1 MIRFNTLVVNA
12 MKVNISKQKKRLE
25 NTIKK
30 AGPRYTAGLNV
41 EVSIAKI
48 FNGFGRT
55 FAYYDE
61 LKNKIAVFSSAT
73 KSHEIEKVKSLLGE
87 LYFLELLKECEKLLA
102 ITAKI
107 PDGGGKVELPLRQIV
122 SQGKKTIKK
131 LERGFNILR
140 KKRDE
145 ERKKNPKPEKDAYGY
160 DYDEP
165 FRTESNYL
173 NNLSSK
179 TRDLIYFSR
188 GQQSKAANHKFIVL
202 RGEAGSGKTH
212 FLCDLAKARL
222 NAGLPTLIFLGQEFN
237 NKDPWITILKSVGWT
252 ETKKGFLDHLEKSAS
267 SKRTRFLIVVDAVNE
282 QRKKVNWSSL
292 VADTKKYK
300 SIGVILSVRM
310 GFEFIVLPKKLRKQA
325 LDVIHEGF
333 ANREWDALTS
343 FFEFYNLEPDLP
355 LLFPDF
361 SNPLF
366 LKIFCETYQ
375 ENGSTIRLRG
385 HFGFTRVFERYVI
398 KQGEK
403 VLRDMSSSNMDAQN
417 LVWRKTIKKIADYMV
432 QNRTERI
439 PLTEIEAIAT
449 QVFPTN
455 AKDYLNTLERNWL
468 ILKNPVYS
476 DQPPYGLAGF
486 EYTFP
491 YQKFSDHLI
500 IRHLLSDSAKIKDPK
515 TLFAPGGRLEYMF
528 HNTWQFRGLIDALAV
543 QIPERFDGKEL
554 ILLAGNKF
562 EKTILAKDSFLHSLV
577 WRDTQEKGSEL
588 KFFNQKRILRIINK
602 IIMPYHTE
610 GNDDVLETIL
620 TVAAIPKH
628 PLNAEL
634 LSSHLGKFSLAKKD
648 SIWLPFLMY
657 KHNNSSA
664 VDRMIHWALRISEKT
679 SYSDESI
686 RLISIAL
693 TWFLSSSDR
702 YIRDKTT
709 KALVSL
715 LRERLGVLLKV
726 LKHFE
731 KCNDPYIQ
739 ERLLAVA
746 YGCALQNET
755 KELADLGLYI
765 YKRIFA
771 SGKPPVHLLMR
782 DYARGIVE
790 VALRVFPDLKTKI
803 NVKKIVPPYG
813 SAWPKKIPTL
823 DYLKRKYDS
832 KVYGP
837 RNSSA
842 YGQIWHSLMY
852 NNEGGIADFGNY
864 VVNSALSH
872 WSDKR
877 LKKDGS
883 APLSKLQVWEAFL
896 DSLDSRKRKLWD
908 KYEKSKQL
916 IFTYRPVIIKFEP
929 SMEVVWNKSE
939 EKKLAKAEAN
949 TKKAKSEFEASL
961 TPLEKIAYKKA
972 SRYFAP
978 GKRGS
983 IRRGER
989 LNEPSGAEI
998 QRLIFK
1004 KVIQL
1009 GWTPE
1014 LFYDFDSGLRER
1026 GRSANKIERVGK
1038 KYQWIAFHEM
1048 LARLADNFAFKSG
1061 WSERYSVYEG
1071 PWELYTR
1078 DIDPSHDLG
1087 LVDRNL
1093 ESARWWR
1100 PKKYSSWQKSV
1111 SHAKWIRD
1119 FDVTQLTDKFISLKD
1134 PDGDEWISLE
1144 GYNKWREPQ
1153 KPGKENSYSNQE
1165 REVWIL
1171 QRGFIVRSK
1180 DAEKLYKWAKGKN
1193 YIGGWLP
1200 DIQEFHEIY
1209 LREFPDATAYVED
1222 CCNGWKGKTRW
1233 RKMRDEKRNDTS
1245 IEVFAG
1251 TEKYMNEAT
1260 THDCSVRD
1268 TVHVY
1273 MPAKEIVDSMKI
1285 KRSKKNPGEFIDGT
1299 GKVIAQDPSVNYGG
1313 ENVLL
1318 VRKREFFEYLKK
1330 KKYSVVWAVMGE
1342 KLILGMSGEYGRL
1355 EFGGTY
1361 LLDENGKFK
1370 GRKYKDLQ
1378 NFKKP
1383 KNRT

>member
-1 MIRFNTLVVNA
+1 MN
-12 MKVNISKQKKRLE
+12 VNITKQKKRLE
-25 NTIKK
+25 TTIKN

-41 EVSIAKI
+41 EVSIAKV
-48 FNGFGRT
+48 FDGFGRT

-61 LKNKIAVFSSAT
+61 LKSKVAEFSSAT
-73 KSHEIEKVKSLLGE
+73 KSHEIEKVKVLLGE
-87 LYFLELLKECEKLLA
+87 PYFLGLTKECEELIT

-107 PDGGGKVELPLRQIV
+107 PDSGAKVQLPLQQIV

-140 KKRDE
+140 KKKEE
-145 ERKKNPKPEKDAYGY
+145 ERKKNPKPERDTLGY

-173 NNLSSK
+173 NNLYSK
-179 TRDLIYFSR
+179 TRNLIYFCR
-188 GQQSKAANHKFIVL
+188 GQQSKAANHKFIIL

-212 FLCDLAKARL
+212 FLCDLTKSRL
-222 NAGLPTLIFLGQEFN
+222 KAGLPTLIFLGQEFN

-252 ETKKGFLDHLEKSAS
+252 GTKKEFLDHLEKSAS
-267 SKRTRFLIVVDAVNE
+267 SKRTRFIIVIDAVNE
-282 QRKKVNWSSL
+282 QRKKVNWASL
-292 VADTKKYK
+292 VEDTKNYK
-300 SIGVILSVRM
+300 SIGVILSVRI
-310 GFEFIVLPKKLRKQA
+310 GFESIVLPKKLRKKA

-333 ANREWDALTS
+333 ADREWDALTG

-375 ENGSTIRLRG
+375 ENGNTIRLRG
-385 HFGFTRVFERYVI
+385 HFGFTRVFERYVV
-398 KQGEK
+398 KQGER

-439 PLTEIEAIAT
+439 PLAEIEAIAT

-455 AKDYLNTLERNWL
+455 AKDYLNALERNWL

-476 DQPPYGLAGF
+476 DQSPYGLTGY

-500 IRHLLSDSAKIKDPK
+500 IRHLLSDSASIKDPK
-515 TLFAPGGRLEYMF
+515 TLFVSGGRLEYLF
-528 HNTWQFRGLIDALAV
+528 QNTWQFRGLIDALAV

-554 ILLAGNKF
+554 ILLAGKKF
-562 EKTILAKDSFLHSLV
+562 ERSILAKDSFLHSLV
-577 WRDTQEKGSEL
+577 WRDTQEKGSGL
-588 KFFNQKRILRIINK
+588 KFFNHKRILRIINK
-602 IIMPYHTE
+602 IIMPYHRE

-628 PLNAEL
+628 PLNAQL
-634 LSSHLGKFSLAKKD
+634 LSSHLGKFTLAKKD
-648 SIWLPFLMY
+648 SIWLPFLMH

-664 VDRMIHWALRISEKT
+664 VDRMIHWALRISDRT

-693 TWFLSSSDR
+693 AWFLSSSDR

-715 LRERLGVLLKV
+715 LRDRLGVLLKV

-746 YGCALQNET
+746 YGCALQSES
-755 KELADLGLYI
+755 KELGDLGLYI

-771 SGKPPVHLLMR
+771 AGKPPVHLLIR

-803 NVKKIVPPYG
+803 NVGKIVPPYG
-813 SAWPKKIPTL
+813 SAWPKNIPTL
-823 DYLKRKYDS
+823 DHLKRKYDS
-832 KVYGP
+832 RVYGP

-852 NNEGGIADFGNY
+852 NNQGGIADFGNY

-896 DSLDSRKRKLWD
+896 DGLDPSKRKLWE
-908 KYEKSKQL
+908 KYEESKQRTY
-916 IFTYRPVIIKFEP
+916 IFRPVIIKFEP
-929 SMEVVWNKSE
+929 SMEIIRNKVE
-939 EKKLAKAEAN
+939 EKKLAKALLNME
-949 TKKAKSEFEASL
+949 KAKEKFEVSL
-961 TPLEKIAYKKA
+961 TPIEQIAYKKA

-978 GKRGS
+978 RKSGP
-983 IRRGER
+983 IRRGGR

-1014 LFYDFDSGLRER
+1014 LFYDFDSNVRER
-1026 GRSANKIERVGK
+1026 DRSANKIERIGK

-1048 LARLADNFAFKSG
+1048 LARLADNYAFKAG

-1071 PWELYTR
+1071 PWELYAR
-1078 DIDPSHDLG
+1078 DIDPSHDLA
-1087 LVDRNL
+1087 LVDRNF
-1093 ESARWWR
+1093 ESPRWWS
-1100 PKKYSSWQKSV
+1100 PKRYGAWQKSL
-1111 SHAKWIRD
+1111 SHSKWIRD
-1119 FDVTQLTDKFISLKD
+1119 FDATQLTDKFISLKD
-1134 PDGDEWISLE
+1134 PNGDEWISLE

-1153 KPGKENSYSNQE
+1153 KPGRENSYSSQE

-1171 QRGFIVRSK
+1171 QKGFIVRNR
-1180 DAEKLYKWAKGKN
+1180 DAEKLYTWAKGKN

-1200 DIQEFHEIY
+1200 DTEEFHRIY
-1209 LREFPDATAYVED
+1209 LREFPDATAYISD
-1222 CCNGWKGKTRW
+1222 HWNGWNGKTRW
-1233 RKMRDEKRNDTS
+1233 RKMRDEKRSDTN

-1260 THDCSVRD
+1260 THDCSVKD

-1285 KRSKKNPGEFIDGT
+1285 KRSIKNPGEFVDKT

-1313 ENVLL
+1313 ENALL
-1318 VRKREFFEYLKK
+1318 VRKQDFLEFLKK

-1342 KLILGMSGEYGRL
+1342 KLVLGMSGEYGRL

-1361 LLDENGKFK
+1361 LMDKNGKVK
-1370 GRKYKDLQ
+1370 GKKYKDLQ
-1378 NFKKP
+1378 NFQKP
-1383 KNRT
+1383 KKRT